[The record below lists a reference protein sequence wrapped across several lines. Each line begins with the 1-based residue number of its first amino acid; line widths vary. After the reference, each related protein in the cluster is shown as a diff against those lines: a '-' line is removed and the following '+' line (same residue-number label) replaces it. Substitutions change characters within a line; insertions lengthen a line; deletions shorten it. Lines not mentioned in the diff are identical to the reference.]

1 MCGFVVFVGRNG
13 LPADPAVVERMTA
26 TLAHRGP
33 NDCGFWYEGPV
44 GIGFRRLS
52 IIDTTPRGHQPMVAR
67 DGAQV
72 VAFNG
77 EIFNYVEIRDEL
89 KCLGHVFQS
98 TSDTEVLLASWRAWG
113 ERCVDRFVGM
123 FAFVIWDRKRGEF
136 FGARDRFGIKP
147 LYVHQGPDAIVLASE
162 IKAIQASGFY
172 KMREN
177 WPVISRYV
185 VYGQLDEGPATCF
198 EGIEQIPPA
207 HAFRLSPDRLQWY
220 KYFDV
225 SLELRQETREEPTA
239 VANLLEDAVRLQM
252 RSDVPLG
259 VCLSGGIDSSAI
271 ICALAR
277 HRRAANLRAPLL
289 AFNYNAPE
297 FDESRYVQETARQA
311 GATVVSWQGNPRDL
325 WGSLSRVLHYHDE
338 PVHSMNALVG
348 FQLMGLARQHGAI
361 VLLNGQGAD
370 ETLAGYSSY
379 YLDYWTTL
387 VASGRLAEALAEIA
401 KFAQAFGQRPAP
413 LRASV
418 LRTMLFR
425 GLNRVPGYR
434 AFARHMRHRAL
445 RSSEWFSAELVDKL
459 PPHRHVEN
467 LRMDSVQRDSV
478 FISPLPLYLRI
489 EDRNSMAHGVE
500 ARVPFLDHRLVSYA
514 LTLPLEARIQGP
526 WNKHALREGLRGRI
540 PEIVRTR
547 VDKMGFP
554 TPTAK
559 WFARDLY
566 EPLRDLF
573 ASQAV
578 RQRGLYRSENIIRT
592 LDAVRGKELSN
603 HEALFRAAN
612 VEFWLSMVGGRNL
625 QSIGITTARATRQRR
640 TSVG

>member
-13 LPADPAVVERMTA
+13 LAAEPAVVERMTA
-26 TLAHRGP
+26 TLVHRGP
-33 NDCGFWYEGPV
+33 NDCGFWYEGPI

-77 EIFNYVEIRDEL
+77 EIFNYVEIRNEL
-89 KCLGHVFQS
+89 KCLGHEFQS
-98 TSDTEVLLASWRAWG
+98 TSDTEVLLAAWRAWG
-113 ERCVDRFVGM
+113 DRCVDRFVGM

-147 LYVHQGPDAIVLASE
+147 LYVHEGPDAIVLASE
-162 IKAIQASGFY
+162 IKAIHASGMY

-177 WPVISRYV
+177 WPVISRYLL
-185 VYGQLDEGPATCF
+185 YGRLDEAPDTCF

-207 HAFRLSPDRLQWY
+207 HAFRLSPDGLRSY
-220 KYFDV
+220 RYFDV
-225 SLELRQETREEPTA
+225 SADLREDPSEEPA
-239 VANLLEDAVRLQM
+239 AIANLLEDAVRLQM

-259 VCLSGGIDSSAI
+259 VCLSGGLDSTAI
-271 ICALAR
+271 ICAAAR
-277 HRRAANLRAPLL
+277 HRRAANIPTPLL

-297 FDESRYVQETARQA
+297 FDESRYIQETVRQT
-311 GATVVSWQGNPRDL
+311 GATVVSWEGSPRDL

-338 PVHSMNALVG
+338 PLHSMNALVG

-387 VASGRLAEALAEIA
+387 VASGRSADAMAEIG
-401 KFAQAFGQRPAP
+401 KFAEAFGQRPAS

-418 LRTMLFR
+418 VRTMLFR

-434 AFARHMRHRAL
+434 SFARLMRNRML
-445 RSSEWFSAELVDKL
+445 RTNRWFSSELTDKL
-459 PPHRHVEN
+459 PPHGHPEN
-467 LRMDSVQRDSV
+467 LRMDAVQRDSV
-478 FISPLPLYLRI
+478 FLSPLPFYLRI

-514 LTLPLEARIQGP
+514 LTLSLESRIQGP
-526 WNKHALREGLRGRI
+526 WNKHALREGSRGRI

-554 TPTAK
+554 TPAAK

-566 EPLRDLF
+566 EPMRELF
-573 ASQAV
+573 TSQAA
-578 RQRGLYRSENIIRT
+578 RQRGLYHTENIVRE

-603 HEALFRAAN
+603 YEPLFRAAN
-612 VEFWLSMVGGRNL
+612 VEHWLSMTSGRNVHATGTL
-625 QSIGITTARATRQRR
+625 ATATRPRR